1 MFLPLVAAAATLA
14 VIVVVVV
21 ATTTFACSF
30 SSLLLN
36 GNIGHNTYK
45 HTLTH
50 NYNRWRARHK
60 TRSHTQMNN
69 AQIEPPF

>member
-14 VIVVVVV
+14 VIVVVV

-36 GNIGHNTYK
+36 GNIGHNTHKY
-45 HTLTH
+45 TLTH
-50 NYNRWRARHK
+50 TITIGGELDTKLA
-60 TRSHTQMNN
+60 HTHTDEQRTN
-69 AQIEPPF
+69 

>member
-1 MFLPLVAAAATLA
+1 MFLPLVAAAATLV
-14 VIVVVVV
+14 VIVVVV

-36 GNIGHNTYK
+36 GNIDHNTHK

-50 NYNRWRARHK
+50 NYGDELDTKLAHRH
-60 TRSHTQMNN
+60 TDEQRTN
-69 AQIEPPF
+69 